1 MTDINRSLKRKAGG
15 ILCGTGSEA
24 VLGKFCPRARCWWS
38 ESQYQSFKAL
48 PVSANSSRTSRVR
61 IEPFLG

>member
-38 ESQYQSFKAL
+38 DPQYQSFK
-48 PVSANSSRTSRVR
+48 
-61 IEPFLG
+61 LGLYP